1 MERSFSRDLASLDR
15 IVGFVREFVSA
26 EGLEESLAFDMDLVL
41 EELFT
46 NQVKYGG
53 PSSRDI
59 DIRLERGER
68 GVVMTIRDF
77 DSQPFDPTLAPEVN
91 VNRTLDEY
99 QPGGLGIHF
108 VRQLSERFEFEY
120 RDRVCTISVALRDP
134 H

>member
-1 MERSFSRDLASLDR
+1 MERSFPRDFASLDR

-26 EGLEESLAFDMDLVL
+26 ERLEETLAFDMDLVL

-53 PSSRDI
+53 RSSHDI

-68 GVVMTIRDF
+68 GVIMTMRDF
-77 DSQPFDPTLAPEVN
+77 DSQPFDPTLAPKVN
-91 VNRTLDEY
+91 VDRTPDEY
-99 QPGGLGIHF
+99 RPGGLGIHL
-108 VRQLSERFEFEY
+108 VRQLTERFEFEY
-120 RDRVCTISVALRDP
+120 LDRVCTITVALREP